1 MLGGH
6 WDFGPNLTTVG
17 NGSQSMLLSSKALWR
32 QGFLRC
38 PEYCSQDTPSTDCT
52 CSCPESLREE
62 AFGESVSTTARE
74 RRRVEPRA
82 RSSRSRRRHPSIP
95 CLLPERD
102 ATNHPAYDP
111 HRSHDMAPP
120 RRGPLPR
127 SS

>member
-74 RRRVEPRA
+74 RRRVEPRDAVVSLATSPPFDPVSSPRA
-82 RSSRSRRRHPSIP
+82 R
-95 CLLPERD
+95 RD
-102 ATNHPAYDP
+102 E
-111 HRSHDMAPP
+111 PP
-120 RRGPLPR
+120 RV
-127 SS
+127 